1 MQFRPPLRPSSDQS
15 WQSQGFPTQ
24 QQVNLQQQL
33 YPPQFQPPPVMQTQP
48 PGKKSRKRYW
58 PVIAAV
64 VVVFAIVIA
73 AGTLIANI
81 SSTGTPHTKVVPTQ
95 TEQSLSHSTPTVH
108 STVASKNPLNVKPTH
123 GSPALFGLISDFM
136 GTFGKPSTTNGK
148 DTMWLLNT
156 EGSLSLEARVT
167 GGGIVSYVSI
177 SIPSSWSQ
185 QKAKTY
191 CLSFAPHNY
200 TQYRASTSNN
210 SGDVYFYNSPSGNF
224 ALHVSSGYPL
234 YCYMS
239 NVSNP

>member
-1 MQFRPPLRPSSDQS
+1 MQFRPPLRPSSDQP
-15 WQSQGFPTQ
+15 WQPQEFPTQ
-24 QQVNLQQQL
+24 QQVNPQQLQL
-33 YPPQFQPPPVMQTQP
+33 YPPQFQP

-64 VVVFAIVIA
+64 GVVFALVIVV
-73 AGTLIANI
+73 GTLIANN
-81 SSTGTPHTKVVPTQ
+81 SSNSTSHTKAVPTQ
-95 TEQSLSHSTPTVH
+95 VEQPVSHITPIVH
-108 STVASKNPLNVKPTH
+108 STAAAKNPLNVKPTH

-148 DTMWLLNT
+148 DSMWILNA

-177 SIPSSWSQ
+177 SIPDSWSQ
-185 QKAKTY
+185 QKAKAY

-200 TQYRASTSNN
+200 TQYRASTSIN
-210 SGDVYFYNSPSGNF
+210 SGDVYLYNSPSGSF

-239 NVSNP
+239 SVSNP